1 MGSLQAG
8 DLQSS
13 AATAPGVRR
22 AIASIV
28 VGAVAASSRDSY
40 RVMAAWTATLKC
52 CRILSMPEVRL
63 SLEWPDGH
71 RSELYSPSTV
81 ILDFLQPGQT
91 LSVAELTSKGMTA
104 LEQASERVRARYGFA
119 CTRTDEERVR
129 LQQAA
134 DSYAADQLVRIA
146 AG

>member
-1 MGSLQAG
+1 
-8 DLQSS
+8 
-13 AATAPGVRR
+13 
-22 AIASIV
+22 
-28 VGAVAASSRDSY
+28 
-40 RVMAAWTATLKC
+40 
-52 CRILSMPEVRL
+52 MPEVRL
-63 SLEWPDGH
+63 SLEWPDGR

-91 LSVAELTSKGMTA
+91 LSVAELTSKGITA

-134 DSYAADQLVRIA
+134 DCYADDQLVRIA

>member
-1 MGSLQAG
+1 
-8 DLQSS
+8 
-13 AATAPGVRR
+13 
-22 AIASIV
+22 
-28 VGAVAASSRDSY
+28 
-40 RVMAAWTATLKC
+40 
-52 CRILSMPEVRL
+52 MPEVRL
-63 SLEWPDGH
+63 SLEWPDGR

-91 LSVAELTSKGMTA
+91 LSVAELTSKGITA

>member
-1 MGSLQAG
+1 
-8 DLQSS
+8 
-13 AATAPGVRR
+13 
-22 AIASIV
+22 
-28 VGAVAASSRDSY
+28 
-40 RVMAAWTATLKC
+40 
-52 CRILSMPEVRL
+52 MPEVRL
-63 SLEWPDGH
+63 SLEWPDGR

-81 ILDFLQPGQT
+81 ILDFLQPGQI

-134 DSYAADQLVRIA
+134 DSYADDQLVRIA

>member
-1 MGSLQAG
+1 
-8 DLQSS
+8 
-13 AATAPGVRR
+13 
-22 AIASIV
+22 
-28 VGAVAASSRDSY
+28 
-40 RVMAAWTATLKC
+40 
-52 CRILSMPEVRL
+52 MPEVRL
-63 SLEWPDGH
+63 SLEWPDGR

>member
-1 MGSLQAG
+1 
-8 DLQSS
+8 
-13 AATAPGVRR
+13 
-22 AIASIV
+22 
-28 VGAVAASSRDSY
+28 
-40 RVMAAWTATLKC
+40 
-52 CRILSMPEVRL
+52 MPEVRL
-63 SLEWPDGH
+63 SLEWPDGR

-91 LSVAELTSKGMTA
+91 LSVAELTSKGITA

-129 LQQAA
+129 LRQAA
-134 DSYAADQLVRIA
+134 DSYADDQLVRIA